1 LNRPGQ
7 KGPRQEHIELMGSLL
22 EAHFKITGARDC
34 PLYAEGE
41 EFRLAGVALHPPA
54 SKPACIFLAREV
66 TAIMVEKMGSDA
78 GQVLRGREEKRERR
92 EREEFNCSG
101 CSGLIKFTYVREAK
115 FYTPQ
120 MRMLAAAENRHQSRR
135 MGSLLSLMSAFSFF
149 QVLEEESLKAI
160 FSCLNM
166 KNFHAEE
173 FILHRG
179 HTGHSLYFIVSGR
192 VGVLDEDNSPIALLG
207 PGEIFG
213 EMSLFSG
220 QPACASIKAVEP
232 VKILTLSGKDLSQIL
247 IRHPFLQMAFTR
259 LLVQRLTETNASHA
273 EKMSLALTGQLAELP
288 PAELFQMLNE
298 NAKTGMVQLDLS
310 GGPASVTFSDGEVVR
325 ARYRG
330 LDGAEAFY
338 AMLGEQSGRFRFTA
352 SISPQEM
359 GAPPLAPF
367 MKLLMDGLRKIDEE
381 AAAP

>member
-1 LNRPGQ
+1 
-7 KGPRQEHIELMGSLL
+7 MASLL
-22 EAHFKITGARDC
+22 EAHFKIIGARDC

-41 EFRLAGVALHPPA
+41 EFRLSGVALHPPA
-54 SKPACIFLAREV
+54 AKPTCLFLAREV
-66 TAIMVEKMGSDA
+66 TAIVVEKMEADA
-78 GQVLRGREEKRERR
+78 SHDLREREDKRERR
-92 EREEFNCSG
+92 EKKEFNCSG
-101 CSGLIKFTYVREAK
+101 CSGLIKFTYVEEAK

-135 MGSLLSLMSAFSFF
+135 MGSLFSLMNTFSFF

-160 FSCLNM
+160 FSCLIM
-166 KNFHAEE
+166 KNFRAEE

-179 HTGHSLYFIVSGR
+179 HPGHYLYFIVSGR
-192 VGVLDEDNSPIALLG
+192 VAVLNQNDLTIALLG

-220 QPACASIKAVEP
+220 QPVCASIKAVEP

-259 LLVQRLTETNASHA
+259 LLVQRLAETNASHA
-273 EKMSLALTGQLAELP
+273 EKMSLAFTGQLAELP

-298 NAKTGMVQLDLS
+298 NSKTGIVGLDLS
-310 GGPASVTFSDGEVVR
+310 EGPASVTFSEGEVVR

-330 LDGAEAFY
+330 LDGVAAFY
-338 AMLGEQSGRFRFTA
+338 EMIREQKGGFKFSA
-352 SISPQEM
+352 SISLEEM

-381 AAAP
+381 SDGQE